1 MTADFLQQ
9 LDDRVED
16 GYDWSEGYDKD
27 LQDALENYKNS
38 VYRDLNQSILDGT
51 VDDEQVLFDENKYRP
66 ENAQQLII
74 C

>member
-51 VDDEQVLFDENKYRP
+51 VDDE
-66 ENAQQLII
+66 
-74 C
+74 